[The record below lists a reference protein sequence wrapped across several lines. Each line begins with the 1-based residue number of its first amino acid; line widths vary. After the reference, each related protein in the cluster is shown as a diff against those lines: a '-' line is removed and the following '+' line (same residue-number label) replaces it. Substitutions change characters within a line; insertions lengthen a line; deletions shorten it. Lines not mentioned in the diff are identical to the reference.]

1 MLKVCGYWSTVP
13 QPLSILLFFSL
24 PYTLNMRFGFSI
36 WSWGV
41 LLGCLVLMA
50 LRLGMS
56 SQHSAV
62 ATVHLGEVALTPA
75 AEAAL
80 WEPSFVG
87 PPIPPPPDD
96 LTRTIAAALSRGDS
110 IDRSLKHHRVP
121 SDQLEPLY
129 QALYAILNPAQVKP
143 GDYYEIAI
151 DTSDVIRRFCYTP
164 HRTPDRPIEVEL
176 RDGQFVAR
184 QLQLP
189 LERRVERLEVRIE
202 NNLSNAISEAGEG
215 SALSDLVADDIFGA
229 VIDFQRD
236 PRRGDRLGIVFEKL
250 YLDERFVRYGHVLLA
265 QYEGERVT
273 EVAVRY
279 APAEGEDAYYNASGR
294 SLGRMFVLKPLG
306 VNRIT
311 SHFNRQRFHP
321 VLKKQRPHLGTDYGA
336 PTGTLVWTTARGEVA
351 YAGWKGDYGKLV
363 EIVHPNGY
371 RTRYAHLSKILVR
384 KGQLVQQKE
393 IIGKVG
399 ATGLA
404 TGPHLHYEIIKDGHH
419 INPEHINRGSVVPSL
434 ADDLLPD
441 FVRKRDAL
449 LHALSLGSRHLAFH
463 TGPLTSTLP

>member
-1 MLKVCGYWSTVP
+1 
-13 QPLSILLFFSL
+13 
-24 PYTLNMRFGFSI
+24 MRFGFAI
-36 WSWGV
+36 WFWGV
-41 LLGCLVLMA
+41 LLGCFALMA

-62 ATVHLGEVALTPA
+62 ATVQLGEVALTPA
-75 AEAAL
+75 AEAAV
-80 WEPSFVG
+80 WELPFTG
-87 PPIPPPPDD
+87 PQIPPPPEDP
-96 LTRTIAAALSRGDS
+96 THTITAALSRGDS
-110 IDRSLKHHRVP
+110 IDRSLKHHHLP
-121 SDQLEPLY
+121 SDQLESLY
-129 QALYAILNPAQVKP
+129 QALYAILNPAQVKA
-143 GDYYEIAI
+143 GDHYEVTI
-151 DTSDVIRRFCYTP
+151 DSSDVIRRFRYTP

-176 RDGQFVAR
+176 REGQFVGR

-189 LERRVERLEVRIE
+189 LERRVERLEMRIE
-202 NNLSNAISEAGEG
+202 NNLSNAISEAGESSTL
-215 SALSDLVADDIFGA
+215 SAAIADDIFGA

-250 YLDERFVRYGHVLLA
+250 YIDERFVRYGHVLLA

-273 EVAVRY
+273 ELAVRY
-279 APAEGEDAYYNASGR
+279 APTEGEDAYYNASGQ

-306 VNRIT
+306 VNRVT

-321 VLKKQRPHLGTDYGA
+321 ILKEQRPHLGTDYGA
-336 PTGTLVWTTARGEVA
+336 PTGTLVWTTARGEVV
-351 YAGWKGDYGKLV
+351 YAGWKGGYGKLV

-419 INPEHINRGSVVPSL
+419 INPEHSNRSSVVPSI

-441 FVRKRDAL
+441 FVQKRDAL
-449 LHALSLGSRHLAFH
+449 LDVLALSPRHLAFRSS
-463 TGPLTSTLP
+463 PLTSAPP